1 MGDNLTEREI
11 FRLTPQERTEI
22 REARIREEAK
32 EARIRVW
39 EEEARI
45 REEEARI
52 REEVKE
58 ARFLALTREEKD
70 EYIAD
75 LAALRG
81 ERYVR

>member
-22 REARIREEAK
+22 REARIREE
-32 EARIRVW
+32 
-39 EEEARI
+39 EARI
-45 REEEARI
+45 REE
-52 REEVKE
+52 E

-70 EYIAD
+70 EYLAD